1 MKLTASAL
9 MSRTAASLTVAL
21 AILFVFITPAEF
33 DFDPLGTG
41 TLLGIKG
48 LSTVTEVRSVN
59 ISDITHTSHAST
71 FHLTPFES
79 IEVKYRLIKGGG
91 LVFSWHSNAEVL
103 YDLHAE
109 PKGATKGI
117 AESFDQGRML
127 GRAGTYIADFDGMH
141 GWFFENRGG
150 ENLTVTIR
158 VSGFFREGAVYRG
171 GYPDRF
177 VISDPELTPKLTE

>member
-1 MKLTASAL
+1 MKLTASTP
-9 MSRTAASLTVAL
+9 MTRTAASLMVAL
-21 AILFVFITPAEF
+21 AILFIFVTPAEF

-48 LSTVTEVRSVN
+48 LSTADEVRSVN
-59 ISDITHTSHAST
+59 ISDQTHTSHTSV
-71 FHLTPFES
+71 FYLSPFES
-79 IEVKYRLIKGGG
+79 IEVKYRLSKGDG

-109 PKGATKGI
+109 PKGAAKGV
-117 AESFDQGRML
+117 AESFDQGRTL
-127 GRAGTYIADFDGMH
+127 RRAGTYIAAFDGLH
-141 GWFFENRGG
+141 GWFFENRGN
-150 ENLTVTIR
+150 ENLEVNIR

-177 VISDPELTPKLTE
+177 VISEPELTSKLTE